1 MFMKPRE
8 INQMQKDSDDI
19 SISKNSAYGTVQRIL
34 LQN

>member
-8 INQMQKDSDDI
+8 IDQMQKDSGDI
-19 SISKNSAYGTVQRIL
+19 SISKNSAYGIVQRTL